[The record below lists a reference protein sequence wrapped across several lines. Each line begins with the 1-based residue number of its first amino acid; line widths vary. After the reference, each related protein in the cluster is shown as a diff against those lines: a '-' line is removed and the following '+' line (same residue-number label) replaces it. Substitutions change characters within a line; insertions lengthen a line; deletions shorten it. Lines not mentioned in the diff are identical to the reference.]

1 MLDEIVCTYPNAT
14 YLPTFQSMDSVLSHL
29 LAKNINV

>member
-14 YLPTFQSMDSVLSHL
+14 YLLTFRSNSVMGHL
-29 LAKNINV
+29 LAKKINL